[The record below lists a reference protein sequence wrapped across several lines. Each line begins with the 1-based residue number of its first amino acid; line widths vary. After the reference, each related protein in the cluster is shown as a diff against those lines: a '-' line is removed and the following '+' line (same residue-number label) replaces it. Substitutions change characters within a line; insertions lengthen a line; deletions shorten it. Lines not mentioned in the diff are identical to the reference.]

1 MPGDSRWPG
10 RLTVEETDGSPSA
23 RGVYK
28 IKVDP
33 ASMTLTNLGS
43 GAVEIAS
50 TGGGGGVS
58 DGDKGDITVSGGG
71 TIWTVDS
78 GAVSIAEIANIAT
91 DRLVGRDSAGAGPP
105 EELTVGGGLEFTGAG
120 GVQRSALTGDVTAAA
135 GGSATTIANNA
146 VSFSK
151 MQDIATDRLIGR
163 DTAGTGDP
171 EELTVGGGL
180 EFTGAGGVQRSALT
194 GDVTATAGSGT
205 TTIANNAVSFAKL
218 QDVSTDRL
226 IGRDT
231 AGAGDAEELTVGGGL
246 EFTGSGGV
254 QRSALTGDVT
264 AAAGS
269 GTTTIANDAVSLAKM
284 ADMATASVIGRSTAG
299 TGDPEIIAVQAPLT
313 ITGLALDFDE
323 TAALG
328 NNARVTI
335 RKNSGS
341 DVGTRRRINFIEGSN
356 VTLTIADDSGS
367 EEVDV
372 TIASSGGG
380 GVSDGDKGDITV
392 SGGGTTWTIDNGVV
406 TFAKMQ
412 DVSADR
418 LIGRGNGG
426 GSGAPQEIT
435 LGTNLSMSGTTL
447 NAAAGAAG
455 NTGTAEIDF
464 GAFPGSTHAT
474 VAITGQTSIVAGSIV
489 HAWIRPSTTTDHSSD
504 EHIMAPLDIIAAD
517 IVAGTGFTVHGVVRE
532 RAEPLEFGGIAK
544 FRSAAATVY
553 GYTAPSVGGRAHRL
567 HGRFA
572 IAWRWS

>member
-50 TGGGGGVS
+50 TGGGGVS

-71 TIWTVDS
+71 STWTIDS
-78 GAVSIAEIANIAT
+78 GAVGITELANITT

-120 GVQRSALTGDVTAAA
+120 SVQRSALTGDVTATA
-135 GGSATTIANNA
+135 GSNSTTIANNA
-146 VSFSK
+146 VSFAK
-151 MQDIATDRLIGR
+151 VQDISTDRLIGR

-180 EFTGAGGVQRSALT
+180 EFTGAGGIQRAALT
-194 GDVTATAGSGT
+194 GDVTATAGSNS
-205 TTIANNAVSFAKL
+205 TTIANN
-218 QDVSTDRL
+218 
-226 IGRDT
+226 
-231 AGAGDAEELTVGGGL
+231 
-246 EFTGSGGV
+246 
-254 QRSALTGDVT
+254 
-264 AAAGS
+264 
-269 GTTTIANDAVSLAKM
+269 AVSLAKM
-284 ADMATASVIGRSTAG
+284 ADMATASVLGRSTAG
-299 TGDPEIIAVQAPLT
+299 TGDPEVIAVQAPLT
-313 ITGLALDFDE
+313 ITGLALGFDE
-323 TAALG
+323 TAPLD
-328 NNARVTI
+328 NNARMTV

-341 DVGTRRRINFIEGSN
+341 DVGTRRRINFIEGTN
-356 VTLTIADDSGS
+356 VTLTIADDSGA

-372 TIASSGGG
+372 TISSTGGG

-392 SGGGTTWTIDNGVV
+392 SGGGSTWTIDNGAV

-412 DVSADR
+412 DVAADR

-426 GSGAPQEIT
+426 GAGAPQEIT

-447 NAAAGAAG
+447 NAASGAAG

-464 GAFPGSTHAT
+464 GAFPGTTHAT
-474 VAITGQTSIVAGSIV
+474 VAITGQTSIATSSIV
-489 HAWIRPSTTTDHSSD
+489 HAWIRPSDTADHSSD
-504 EHIMAPLDIIAAD
+504 EHIMAPLDIIASD

-532 RAEPLEFGGIAK
+532 RAEPLEFGGIAR

-553 GYTAPSVGGRAHRL
+553 GYVAPSVGGTAHRL